1 MSETMGSLNASLA
14 AKLAGK
20 FDPQLEKN
28 LLAWIATTIEE
39 PDLMNKNA
47 PLQEILHDGTVLCR

>member
-1 MSETMGSLNASLA
+1 MGSLNASLA